1 MSVTI
6 KQIAELAN
14 VSRGTVDKVLNDRPG
29 VKAETKAKILQ
40 IAKELNYQPNFLGKA
55 LVQSK
60 EPTKL
65 GIVLTP
71 DYNPFIQAILK
82 GIRQATDEFSPF
94 GLKIDVKML
103 TTLEAAELISIL
115 NEMSINGY
123 SGIAVFP
130 IDDTQVKNKINQ
142 LVDEGIRG
150 HDLSIS
156 RIPDWH
162 PRPLFSGSGSRPGR
176 RGCRRPDGASAAG
189 WRRSRRHHQLHQLVL
204 PPVQTEG
211 LPGKAGVPLS

>member
-142 LVDEGIRG
+142 LVDEGIVVMTFN
-150 HDLSIS
+150 S
-156 RIPDWH
+156 RI
-162 PRPLFSGSGSRPGR
+162 
-176 RGCRRPDGASAAG
+176 DGASTTSFFWVRITSREAWLQAA
-189 WRRSRRHHQLHQLVL
+189 
-204 PPVQTEG
+204 
-211 LPGKAGVPLS
+211 

>member
-1 MSVTI
+1 MCI
-6 KQIAELAN
+6 
-14 VSRGTVDKVLNDRPG
+14 RDR
-29 VKAETKAKILQ
+29 
-40 IAKELNYQPNFLGKA
+40 
-55 LVQSK
+55 

-130 IDDTQVKNKINQ
+130 VSYTHLSSRESSSTQ
-142 LVDEGIRG
+142 
-150 HDLSIS
+150 
-156 RIPDWH
+156 
-162 PRPLFSGSGSRPGR
+162 
-176 RGCRRPDGASAAG
+176 SA
-189 WRRSRRHHQLHQLVL
+189 
-204 PPVQTEG
+204 
-211 LPGKAGVPLS
+211 K

>member
-14 VSRGTVDKVLNDRPG
+14 VSRGTVDKVLNNRPG

-65 GIVLTP
+65 GIILTP

-103 TTLEAAELISIL
+103 TTLDAPELVSLL
-115 NEMSINGY
+115 NEMSITGY
-123 SGIAVFP
+123 NGIAVFP
-130 IDDTQVKNKINQ
+130 IDDPQVKSKLNQ
-142 LVDEGIRG
+142 LADKGIVVMTFN
-150 HDLSIS
+150 S
-156 RIPDWH
+156 RI
-162 PRPLFSGSGSRPGR
+162 
-176 RGCRRPDGASAAG
+176 DGI
-189 WRRSRRHHQLHQLVL
+189 HDLVL
-204 PPVQTEG
+204 PWTG
-211 LPGKAGVPLS
+211 SCTGRCSRRRSDGAFATGWR